1 MGTSDSI
8 LLFDGVCNLCNR
20 VVSFVIRRDKSDNIR
35 FAPLQSEVSAELL
48 LKFNIDPG
56 KTDSVVYITRGKV
69 YIKSSAVLHLLKDI
83 GGGWKILYYL
93 IIIPPFIRNFFY
105 ELIAKNRY
113 RLFGRKDHCMVPSDE
128 IKNRFLTKPIQHSCK

>member
-20 VVSFVIRRDKSDNIR
+20 VIRFVIRRDKSDNIR

-56 KTDSVVYITRGKV
+56 KTDSVVYLARGKV
-69 YIKSSAVLHLLKDI
+69 YLKSSAVLHLLKDI
-83 GGGWKILYYL
+83 GGGWKILFGL
-93 IIIPPFIRNFFY
+93 IIIPRFIRDFFY

-113 RLFGRKDHCMVPSDE
+113 RLFGKKDHCMVPSE
-128 IKNRFLTKPIQHSCK
+128 EVKLKFLNAK